1 MNPDKTRAA
10 INFVAD
16 LPFHMWACQNV
27 SPARIF
33 ATLPILGRIR
43 FESELVQ
50 RFLYVTPTLPF
61 GKVLQEVEN
70 FRQKLSSKQAC
81 SPLICYKA
89 YFVKAKMPK
98 GINQSIFS
106 YVSREDI
113 TALIPSFTSSFV
125 SGSLAAR

>member
-10 INFVAD
+10 IDFVAD

-43 FESELVQ
+43 LESELVQ
-50 RFLYVTPTLPF
+50 RFLYVSPTLPF

-70 FRQKLSSKQAC
+70 FRQKLNNKQTY
-81 SPLICYKA
+81 SPSICYKA
-89 YFVKAKMPK
+89 YFVKIKMPMS
-98 GINQSIFS
+98 IN
-106 YVSREDI
+106 
-113 TALIPSFTSSFV
+113 
-125 SGSLAAR
+125 